1 MIWEF
6 MQKGMASAGWL
17 VGFVVILG
25 LFLVFIGLIGLGFMA
40 IFGGNEEEDEETPS
54 VSCADSVPGA
64 CRPHLAENSP
74 PDCFPGARCLRE
86 GARERLAEK
95 VNGEGARTRKGKRG
109 EEDDL

>member
-40 IFGGNEEEDEETPS
+40 IFGGDEEEEDE
-54 VSCADSVPGA
+54 
-64 CRPHLAENSP
+64 AE
-74 PDCFPGARCLRE
+74 AE
-86 GARERLAEK
+86 EIRERLAEK
-95 VNGEGARTRKGKRG
+95 VKEGR
-109 EEDDL
+109 DDD